1 MGEII
6 EFFFSNAL
14 RTIKVFKKLLTFL
27 SLVWRYGFFKI
38 SFFTNWTF
46 PGNAFFLFLGSS
58 LIPRLS
64 SLSACLMTILMT
76 VTQWGYPFRLWT
88 KSRCFTNYIQNLIP
102 KILLNSYSPRK
113 YFKISSKLWF
123 MDRYLSRCKI
133 QSFLKSLNFCLRENP
148 LAKIKHFFWN
158 KRHL

>member
-1 MGEII
+1 
-6 EFFFSNAL
+6 
-14 RTIKVFKKLLTFL
+14 
-27 SLVWRYGFFKI
+27 
-38 SFFTNWTF
+38 
-46 PGNAFFLFLGSS
+46 
-58 LIPRLS
+58 
-64 SLSACLMTILMT
+64 MT

-133 QSFLKSLNFCLRENP
+133 QSFLKNLNFCPRENL
-148 LAKIKHFFWN
+148 LAKIKHFFLKQKTPLRPLSVKIASVQTPTIYTYIEPRVFN
-158 KRHL
+158 FIMTIGQSEIRTHYLLDTGNML